1 LIYYFVGILQEAG
14 YFCVTVEIHNHH
26 FILLFLL
33 IFFLGIIKDIWT
45 EHNTSVPHHLFIGVL
60 HPEYQ
65 YRLVQEEP
73 TNL

>member
-1 LIYYFVGILQEAG
+1 MSQWKYIITISFFL
-14 YFCVTVEIHNHH
+14 
-26 FILLFLL
+26 FIL
-33 IFFLGIIKDIWT
+33 IFVLGIIEDIWT
-45 EHNTSVPHHLFIGVL
+45 EHNTGVPHHLFIGVL